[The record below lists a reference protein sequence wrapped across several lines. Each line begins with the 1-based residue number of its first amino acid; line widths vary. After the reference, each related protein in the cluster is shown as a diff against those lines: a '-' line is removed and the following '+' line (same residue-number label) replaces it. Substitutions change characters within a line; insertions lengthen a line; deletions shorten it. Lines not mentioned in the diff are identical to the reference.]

1 MYFSYKSIGNDE
13 GIKEEIIKELEM
25 EEEESYESSVL
36 YVENIE
42 VKESKHLNTFLQAFD
57 IVRKGFPVQYCRLAI
72 FLLEWQKESKKVK
85 VFLENGWKIRN
96 IDSNSVV
103 MYKKI

>member
-1 MYFSYKSIGNDE
+1 
-13 GIKEEIIKELEM
+13 M
-25 EEEESYESSVL
+25 EEEEAYESFVL
-36 YVENIE
+36 YIGNVE
-42 VKESKHLNTFLQAFD
+42 VKEVENLSTFLQAFD
-57 IVRKGFPVQYCRLAI
+57 IVREGLPVQYCKLAI

-85 VFLENGWKIRN
+85 VFLENGWKIKN